1 MQEIYSGFCPQDGR
15 IPLDYARNEKCR
27 VLLTSNGACSDLLTS
42 YGACSEAKEK
52 EGEGNDV

>member
-1 MQEIYSGFCPQDGR
+1 MQEIYSSFCPQDGR
-15 IPLDYARNEKCR
+15 IPLDYANEKCR

-52 EGEGNDV
+52 EGQGNDI